1 MTAAA
6 TLTDAPSAYCEQW
19 DNINWTR
26 AKQEVLRLQMR
37 IAKATREGRHR
48 KAQSLQWLL
57 THSHSAKLLAVKRVT
72 SNNGKNTAGVD
83 GATWSTAAAK
93 IKAALRMKRRGYK
106 ALPLK
111 RIYIPK
117 KNGKLRP
124 LGIPTMA
131 DRAQQAL
138 HLLALE
144 PIAETRADP
153 NSYGFRPKRST
164 ADAIEQCFIVLAR
177 KTAPKWVL
185 EGDIKACFDR
195 IDHEWLLR
203 HIPMDK
209 TILGKWLKAGYM
221 EEEILHATE
230 AGTPQG
236 GIISPVLANIALDGL
251 EAVAK
256 KAAGAHSKVNVV
268 RYADDF
274 IITSDTKI
282 ALETRVKPAV
292 AAFFKWRGLELSEE
306 KTKITRIDEG
316 FDFLG
321 FNVRK
326 YDGKLRIKPAKENV
340 KTFLAGIR
348 KGVRSNWSS
357 TTEALIWLLNPKIT
371 GFSNYYRH
379 CAAKKTFSYIDNQIY
394 HAIRSWIQRRHRNK
408 SWMWRKRKYFRRKGM
423 ARWIFFTKVKHR
435 DGTQSVLD
443 LKKSASTRIRL
454 HVKIRAEA
462 TPYDTAYRAYF
473 SHRAISRNRPS
484 KQPLGKPSPFL
495 RAIANLTRGRAKG
508 L

>member
-19 DNINWTR
+19 DNINWPHI
-26 AKQEVLRLQMR
+26 KQEVLRLQMR

-72 SNNGKNTAGVD
+72 SNNGKRTAGVD
-83 GATWSTAAAK
+83 GSIWSTAAAK
-93 IKAALRMKRRGYK
+93 MKAAIRMKRRGYK

-144 PIAETRADP
+144 PISETTADR

-164 ADAIEQCFIVLAR
+164 ADAMEQCYITLSR
-177 KTAPKWVL
+177 KVSPKWVL

-195 IDHEWLLR
+195 IDHGWLLR

-209 TILGKWLKAGYM
+209 TILRKWLKAGYM
-221 EEEILHATE
+221 EEEILHPTE
-230 AGTPQG
+230 DGTPQG

-256 KAAGAHSKVNVV
+256 KAAGEHSKVNVV

-274 IITSDTKI
+274 IITGDTKI
-282 ALETRVKPAV
+282 ALENRVKPAV
-292 AAFFKWRGLELSEE
+292 VAFLKWRGLELSEE
-306 KTKITRIDEG
+306 KTKISHIDDG
-316 FDFLG
+316 FNFLG

-326 YDGKLRIKPAKENV
+326 YNGKFLTKPAKENV
-340 KTFLAGIR
+340 KIFLAGIR
-348 KGVRSNWSS
+348 KEIRLNWSS

-379 CAAKKTFSYIDNQIY
+379 VVAKKTFSHIDNQVY
-394 HAIRSWIQRRHRNK
+394 LAIRNWIRRKHPRKN
-408 SWMWRKRKYFRRKGM
+408 WAWRRRKYFRCKGM
-423 ARWIFFTKVKHR
+423 ARWTFFTKVNR
-435 DGTQSVLD
+435 DGTQSNLD
-443 LKKSASTRIRL
+443 LKKASSTRIRR
-454 HVKIRAEA
+454 HIKIRAEA
-462 TPYDTAYRAYF
+462 TPYDTADRAYF
-473 SHRAISRNRPS
+473 LQRSTARNRPS

-495 RAIANLTRGRAKG
+495 RAIVNLTRGRAKG